1 MKKMGSLFDG
11 IGGFPLA
18 AQRNGIIP
26 VWASEIEKWPI
37 KVTKKHFPNMKHLG
51 DITKINGAEIEP
63 VDIITF
69 GSPCQN
75 LSVAGKQEGLEG
87 GQSCLF
93 YEAIRIIREMRGA
106 TNGVYPRFA
115 VWENVPG
122 AFSSNGGQDFRSV
135 LEEILEAEIP
145 MPYSGKWATAGMV
158 RGDGRSVAWRVL
170 DAQYWGVPQRRRR
183 IFLVADFRGQSAPEI
198 LFECEGMS
206 GDITESGKEG
216 QGTAAGIGEGV
227 TCPRDGVQ
235 GQSGTVEQFM
245 FENHGQDTR
254 YKGPLEVAQTVTA
267 TYGMGGNNQPFV
279 VKATRHDRITSL
291 QTSMI
296 SYGIQGSMIGRADKN
311 GPQGNGINQEVSF
324 TLNTTDRHAV
334 ASRILFEPRSR
345 DGVPRIH
352 NNICS
357 TLTTMQG
364 GQREPCIAQHLTD
377 ANQGDNY
384 SVRRLTPIECL
395 RLQGFPDDWL
405 DIDGMSDTQKYK
417 AIGNSLAVPCV
428 EFIMQRIKEVKK

>member
-1 MKKMGSLFDG
+1 MMKKMGSLFDG

-18 AQRNGIIP
+18 AQRNGINP

-37 KVTKKHFPNMKHLG
+37 KVTKKHFPGMKHLG
-51 DITKINGAEIEP
+51 NITQINGAEIEP

-75 LSVAGKQEGLEG
+75 LSVAGKQEGLKGE
-87 GQSCLF
+87 QSCLF
-93 YEAIRIIREMRGA
+93 YEAIRIIREMRRE
-106 TNGVYPRFA
+106 TNGRYPRYA
-115 VWENVPG
+115 IWENVPG
-122 AFSSNGGQDFRSV
+122 AFSSNKRQDFRAV
-135 LEEILEAEIP
+135 LEEITQAEIP
-145 MPYSGKWATAGMV
+145 MPKSGRWANAGMV
-158 RGDGRSVAWRVL
+158 RGNGYSVAWRIL

-183 IFLVADFRGQSAPEI
+183 IFLVADFRGQSAGEI

-254 YKGPLEVAQTVTA
+254 YKGPLEVAQPVTA

-279 VKATRHDRITSL
+279 VKATRHDRITSP

-311 GPQGNGINQEVSF
+311 GPQGDGVNEDVSF
-324 TLNTTDRHAV
+324 TLDTTGNNDVAHAV
-334 ASRILFEPRSR
+334 EPYPNPANSLLAKANMSFRS
-345 DGVPRIH
+345 DTD
-352 NNICS
+352 NIVRVS
-357 TLTTMQG
+357 Y
-364 GQREPCIAQHLTD
+364 A
-377 ANQGDNY
+377 
-384 SVRRLTPIECL
+384 VRRLTPLECL